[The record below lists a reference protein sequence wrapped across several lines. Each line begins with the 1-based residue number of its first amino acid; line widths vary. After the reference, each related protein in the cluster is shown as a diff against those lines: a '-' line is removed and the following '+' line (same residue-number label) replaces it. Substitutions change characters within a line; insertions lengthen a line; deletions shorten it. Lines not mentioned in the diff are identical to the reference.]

1 MSKQSEYWAK
11 RFAQLE
17 ESQHASSEAKAAE
30 IEKQFKEA
38 ERTIQNQ
45 ISEWYVRFADENGE
59 ISITKAKKLLN
70 SKELE
75 ELRWDVNEYIKHGEE
90 NALNQKWMHEL
101 ENASAKVHINRLEA
115 LKLRIQAEGEKLYSS
130 VEDEVK
136 KHIKKQYKD
145 SYYHTAYEIAK
156 GSGVGV
162 NFAAVNE
169 KKLEALINKPWAAD
183 GKNFAVRLGE
193 SKAQLIDNVYKS
205 LVQMTLTGENPDK
218 AISMLSKTMDGD
230 KKRAARIIMTESA
243 YFTELANKESYKE
256 LGVEQYEIIATLDS
270 HTSEICQEMD
280 GKVFDLKD
288 MEPGVTAPPFH
299 PNCRSCTAPYY
310 DDSEFE
316 NDEDFKSFVGERAA
330 RDEEGKYYT
339 VPANTTYKEW
349 YKGFVGEKAESE
361 KSGFKES
368 SNRTKRSSKSEYG
381 VNWSS
386 VKSNEFTHKF
396 DSISNNP
403 KANKLACEHARKMLS
418 NRDGKY
424 TEEIYAI
431 SLTTGR
437 DIASITDQHNKFG
450 VSRTERFTR
459 LVSNARANGEQI
471 LYIHNHPRGL
481 PPSIEDLNEIFEE
494 PDSLGITV
502 GHNGNVY
509 LYSAPDKLIEN
520 FDVSVANRK
529 MSDYNYDIDN
539 DELFIE
545 VLSEVTHFKFR
556 KL

>member
-1 MSKQSEYWAK
+1 MSRQSKYWAK

-17 ESQHASSEAKAAE
+17 EAQHASSEAKAGE
-30 IEKQFKEA
+30 IERQFKEA

-75 ELRWDVNEYIKHGEE
+75 ELRWDVNEYIKYGEE

-101 ENASAKVHINRLEA
+101 ENASAKAHINRLEA
-115 LKLRIQAEGEKLYSS
+115 LKLRIQAEGEKLYGS
-130 VEDEVK
+130 VEDGVK

-169 KKLEALINKPWAAD
+169 KKLEAIINKPWAAD

-270 HTSEICQEMD
+270 HTSEICQQMD

-316 NDEDFKSFVGERAA
+316 NDEDFKSFIGERAA

-349 YKGFVGEKAESE
+349 YKGFVEQ
-361 KSGFKES
+361 
-368 SNRTKRSSKSEYG
+368 
-381 VNWSS
+381 
-386 VKSNEFTHKF
+386 NEDYSQLF
-396 DSISNNP
+396 
-403 KANKLACEHARKMLS
+403 
-418 NRDGKY
+418 
-424 TEEIYAI
+424 
-431 SLTTGR
+431 
-437 DIASITDQHNKFG
+437 DIASDAATQINSSSKRRKVPENEDNFETFNNTNKPVIKPRRIINEMKKSDIGRETLEYLKANNVQVRLYSG
-450 VSRTERFTR
+450 VDNPEG
-459 LVSNARANGEQI
+459 LCG
-471 LYIHNHPRGL
+471 LYDPFDDIIVVYCDKCENRVEMAKTVIHETVHRKCGSTNT
-481 PPSIEDLNEIFEE
+481 FEE
-494 PDSLGITV
+494 EV
-502 GHNGNVY
+502 ECY
-509 LYSAPDKLIEN
+509 
-520 FDVSVANRK
+520 VAEF
-529 MSDYNYDIDN
+529 MHDH
-539 DELFIE
+539 DELTETDRENIIKM
-545 VLSEVTHFKFR
+545 VRKIYHFG
-556 KL
+556 

>member
-75 ELRWDVNEYIKHGEE
+75 ELRWDVNEYIKYGEE

-115 LKLRIQAEGEKLYSS
+115 LKLRIQAEGEKLYGS
-130 VEDEVK
+130 VEDGVK

-243 YFTELANKESYKE
+243 YFTELANKDSYKE

-270 HTSEICQEMD
+270 RTSEICQEMD

-339 VPANTTYKEW
+339 VPANTTYKKW
-349 YKGFVGEKAESE
+349 YKGFVGEKTSPE
-361 KSGFKES
+361 KEGFIQTNLQFFGNNVDNKSQIEYIRNANTENEVVKLHSLGKIDLKTYENVSKDIVTDELIITDERLSHIKE
-368 SNRTKRSSKSEYG
+368 RHPEDYEKYLAYIEECATDPDYLIE
-381 VNWSS
+381 
-386 VKSNEFTHKF
+386 
-396 DSISNNP
+396 
-403 KANKLACEHARKMLS
+403 ANKPNSALALKEIADENNRKFRVVVRVTTS
-418 NRDGKY
+418 KDDP
-424 TEEIYAI
+424 IYKNSII
-431 SLTTGR
+431 SYQ
-437 DIASITDQHNKFG
+437 SIKEKEWDRLLRNK
-450 VSRTERFTR
+450 S
-459 LVSNARANGEQI
+459 I
-471 LYIHNHPRGL
+471 LYKK
-481 PPSIEDLNEIFEE
+481 S
-494 PDSLGITV
+494 
-502 GHNGNVY
+502 
-509 LYSAPDKLIEN
+509 K
-520 FDVSVANRK
+520 
-529 MSDYNYDIDN
+529 
-539 DELFIE
+539 
-545 VLSEVTHFKFR
+545 
-556 KL
+556 

>member
-17 ESQHASSEAKAAE
+17 ESQHTSSEAKAAE
-30 IEKQFKEA
+30 IERQFKEA
-38 ERTIQNQ
+38 ERTIQSQ

-115 LKLRIQAEGEKLYSS
+115 LKLRIQAEGEKLYGS
-130 VEDEVK
+130 VEDGVK

-316 NDEDFKSFVGERAA
+316 DDEDLKSFVGERAA

-339 VPANTTYKEW
+339 VPADTTYRDW
-349 YKGFVGEKAESE
+349 YKGFVGEKAAPEKAGFMPMNLQFFSKGIPETNTTPRPENPSYDYVDITERYFEEAKPHPYSERIIDSFIQDGVKYKVGEPGVSLKISEREKEIAKLWEETFGGEVQLMPTVSGLKYKNQKVKTPDYLINGLRYDLKTLESNNAE
-361 KSGFKES
+361 AIY
-368 SNRTKRSSKSEYG
+368 NA
-381 VNWSS
+381 
-386 VKSNEFTHKF
+386 THKKRRQA
-396 DSISNNP
+396 DNYII
-403 KANKLACEHARKMLS
+403 
-418 NRDGKY
+418 D
-424 TEEIYAI
+424 I
-431 SLTTGR
+431 SLGTISEEEAIR
-437 DIASITDQHNKFG
+437 QMI
-450 VSRTERFTR
+450 
-459 LVSNARANGEQI
+459 
-471 LYIHNHPRGL
+471 
-481 PPSIEDLNEIFEE
+481 EIFKNKH
-494 PDSLGITV
+494 T
-502 GHNGNVY
+502 
-509 LYSAPDKLIEN
+509 N
-520 FDVSVANRK
+520 FIREIVLVKNDQFLKVMRRK
-529 MSDYNYDIDN
+529 
-539 DELFIE
+539 
-545 VLSEVTHFKFR
+545 
-556 KL
+556 